1 MPRFSS
7 LTLLRRVP
15 IIHAVNGTS
24 RGARGFTLI
33 ELLVVISVLGTI
45 LAFFVPTIVGRITT
59 NARRVATMQ
68 EMRMLRDA
76 IAGNPDITIG
86 GEMVATGFKN
96 DMPGSR
102 WPFDLIELATSRPD
116 TGMYAAVMYPGKYAP
131 LEPWDP
137 YIKRGWNG
145 PYVREDG
152 NMGYADDAWDTPY
165 RLYILGSDTAG
176 LMSAGPNQ
184 LFLSDPGGGLENDD
198 IIVRF

>member
-7 LTLLRRVP
+7 LTPLRRVS

-59 NARRVATMQ
+59 NARRVATLQ
-68 EMRMLRDA
+68 EMRMVRDA

-96 DMPGSR
+96 DMGRYPR
-102 WPFDLIELATSRPD
+102 DLIELASNVLD
-116 TGMYAAVMYPGKYAP
+116 TGIYAAVSYPGKYSP
-131 LEPWDP
+131 LEAWDP
-137 YIKRGWNG
+137 YIKKGWNG

-152 NMGYADDAWDTPY
+152 NMAYTEDAWDTPY
-165 RLYILGSDTAG
+165 RYQINGSDTVG

-184 LFLSDPGGGLENDD
+184 LFLADPGGAIENDD

>member
-7 LTLLRRVP
+7 LTPLRRVS

-24 RGARGFTLI
+24 RGARGFTLV

-76 IAGNPDITIG
+76 IAGNPDVTIG

-96 DMPGSR
+96 DMGR
-102 WPFDLIELATSRPD
+102 WPHDLIELVTSRPD
-116 TGMYAAVMYPGKYAP
+116 TGMYAAINYGGKYAP

-137 YIKRGWNG
+137 YIKKGWNG

-165 RLYILGSDTAG
+165 SFYLVGNETVG
-176 LMSAGPNQ
+176 LRSAGPN
-184 LFLSDPGGGLENDD
+184 LLRENEPGGALDSDD
-198 IIVRF
+198 VIVRF